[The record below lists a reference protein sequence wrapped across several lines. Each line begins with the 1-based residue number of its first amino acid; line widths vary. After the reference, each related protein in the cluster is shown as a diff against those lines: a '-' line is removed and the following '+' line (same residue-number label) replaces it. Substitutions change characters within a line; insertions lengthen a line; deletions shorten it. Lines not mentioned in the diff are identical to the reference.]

1 MLTIILG
8 IILSPIIIIC
18 GFISIC
24 LIYAILSYI
33 VDTIIKSIEKIKK
46 ELKK

>member
-24 LIYAILSYI
+24 LIYSILSYI
-33 VDTIIKSIEKIKK
+33 VGTIIKSIETIKK
-46 ELKK
+46 KLKK

>member
-33 VDTIIKSIEKIKK
+33 VGTIIKSIETIKK

>member
-8 IILSPIIIIC
+8 IILSPMIIIC
-18 GFISIC
+18 GFISLC
-24 LIYAILSYI
+24 LICTILSYI
-33 VDTIIKSIEKIKK
+33 ADTIIESIKTIKK

>member
-8 IILSPIIIIC
+8 IILSPIIIIY

-33 VDTIIKSIEKIKK
+33 ADTIIKSIEIIKK

>member
-8 IILSPIIIIC
+8 IILSPIITIC

-33 VDTIIKSIEKIKK
+33 ADTIIKSIETIKK